1 MRKRLSLLG
10 LVMAF
15 VMVFSVG
22 VSASWNQ
29 YQGSDTHVGTITD
42 VAPLTSSLGTLADT
56 DSHVGLPALN
66 YSGSGWSGVDT
77 TPVMEVF
84 NNNTYAYVI
93 YNGFSN
99 GAQLSRIN
107 CADNS
112 VTSLRLSIQ
121 GSFQLS
127 TPYLDTAAG
136 TIYVAAGN
144 YYNIL
149 ANNEFAT
156 TGSWVLPS
164 GVTIDTA
171 DESVTVP
178 AGKTISQ
185 TFNYALS
192 SSSKTQL
199 TSGIKLVSGTSATVT
214 YTLTKPDGTSV
225 TLATQDV
232 TSTDT
237 WTYLEELGSGDVHA
251 TGDYTI
257 SVAVTG
263 GTVKL
268 DYVTYS
274 RQTSG
279 ISAVDRN
286 LTTKTP
292 VGGTEKSGQINTPVM
307 KYGNYIYYGTYNGGY
322 KYYQVYVGATG
333 NGHTYGDMKV
343 FTGNNHFYWAGA
355 IRVAVNGT
363 DYIVF
368 GGDGGYLYCTPEA
381 NFGDSTATK
390 VYNLSTLGS
399 VTAGNVRSSISS
411 DGTYIYFT
419 SQGGYLWRASIASL
433 PTGSLSVSKVVLG
446 GTSTSTPA
454 ISSNG
459 KIYVGY
465 YNGFNAGGVQ
475 LVKAST
481 FASAVNVTD
490 PDTEDVDKIFNNP
503 VQSSVVVYSSGTT
516 DYVYFTTNCSG
527 GAGYCYQVNRSNA
540 AAKMWQTT
548 GSTYTLQGMAACN
561 GYLTFGN
568 DHNKFYV
575 IH

>member
-22 VSASWNQ
+22 VSANWNQ
-29 YQGSDTHVGTITD
+29 YQGSDTHIGTITD

-214 YTLTKPDGTSV
+214 YTLTKPDGTNV

-490 PDTEDVDKIFNNP
+490 PDTEDGDKIFNNP

>member
-112 VTSLRLSIQ
+112 VTSLQMSIQ

-136 TIYVAAGN
+136 ILYVATGN
-144 YYNIL
+144 YYNVL
-149 ANNEFAT
+149 VNNEFAT

-237 WTYLEELGSGDVHA
+237 WTYLEELGSGDVKA

-286 LTTKTP
+286 LTAKTP
-292 VGGTEKSGQINTPVM
+292 VGGTEKGGQINTPVM

-355 IRVAVNGT
+355 IRVTVNGT
-363 DYIVF
+363 NYIVF

-419 SQGGYLWRASIASL
+419 SQGGYLWRVPIADIGTTSPSFEKVGL
-433 PTGSLSVSKVVLG
+433 KVPSLSSC
-446 GTSTSTPA
+446 TSTSTPA
-454 ISSNG
+454 ISSND

-465 YNGFNAGGVQ
+465 YSGFTAGGVRA
-475 LVKAST
+475 VDADT
-481 FASAVNVTD
+481 FALIDDETTGLCSG
-490 PDTEDVDKIFNNP
+490 FP
-503 VQSSVVVYSSGTT
+503 VQSSVLVYSDGTT
-516 DYVYFTTNCSG
+516 DYIYFTTNCSG
-527 GAGYCYQVNRSNA
+527 GAGYCYQVNNSNT

>member
-22 VSASWNQ
+22 VSANWNQ
-29 YQGSDTHVGTITD
+29 YQGSDTHTGKITD
-42 VAPLTSSLGTLADT
+42 AAPLTSSLGTLADT

-66 YSGSGWSGVDT
+66 FTQTSWSGVDT
-77 TPVMEVF
+77 TPVMETYGG
-84 NNNTYAYVI
+84 NTYAYVI
-93 YNGFSN
+93 YNGVGN

-112 VTSLRLSIQ
+112 VTSMQLSTQ
-121 GSFQLS
+121 GGFQLS
-127 TPYLDTAAG
+127 TPYLDSEAG
-136 TIYVAAGN
+136 ILYVATGN

-149 ANNEFAT
+149 VNNEFAT

-192 SSSKTQL
+192 SSAQTQL

-232 TSTDT
+232 TATNT
-237 WTYLEELGSGDVHA
+237 WTYLEELGSGDVKA

-274 RQTSG
+274 RQTYG

-292 VGGTEKSGQINTPVM
+292 VGGTENGGQINTPVM
-307 KYGNYIYYGTYNGGY
+307 KYGDYIYYGTYNGGY
-322 KYYQVYVGATG
+322 KYYQVYVGANG
-333 NGHTYGDMKV
+333 NGHTYGDLKSYKGV
-343 FTGNNHFYWAGA
+343 KDFYWAGA
-355 IRVAVNGT
+355 IRVTVNGT
-363 DYIVF
+363 NYIVF
-368 GGDGGYLYCTPEA
+368 GGDDGYLYCTPEA

-390 VYNLSTLGS
+390 KYNLSGLGS

-411 DGTYIYFT
+411 DGTYLYFT

-433 PTGSLSVSKVVLG
+433 PTGSPSFENIELD

-454 ISSNG
+454 ISDS
-459 KIYVGY
+459 KYIYVGY
-465 YNGFNAGGVQ
+465 YNSFDKGGVQ
-475 LVKAST
+475 AFDLEN
-481 FASAVNVTD
+481 FILM
-490 PDTEDVDKIFNNP
+490 DTVCSGEGFP
-503 VQSSVVVYSSGTT
+503 VQSSILVSSVG
-516 DYVYFTTNCSG
+516 DYDYIYFTTNYKT
-527 GAGYCYQVNRSNA
+527 GAGYCYRYDA
-540 AAKMWQTT
+540 LYGGGGTKMWQTT